1 MQYLKNLDL
10 FFFKLIIKF
19 NIVLMN
25 ETMKRVIIIKMSE
38 EYKICKRC
46 KHLQRN
52 HLIYEGD
59 NKCTKCDCQQFIG

>member
-1 MQYLKNLDL
+1 MD
-10 FFFKLIIKF
+10 
-19 NIVLMN
+19 

-59 NKCTKCDCQQFIG
+59 NKCTKCDCQQFID